1 MDSMV
6 RLLHTTSGTFARKSP
21 KPVYEPFSSRPWTM
35 PLTTLAPTLRTA
47 PMPKRM
53 SRPTGV
59 KVRWDSFTSGGS
71 TVMPMWRHS
80 LRYMASLSLSSPTE
94 VSSAAMYSAG

>member
-1 MDSMV
+1 MKDANFPCSL
-6 RLLHTTSGTFARKSP
+6 RAS
-21 KPVYEPFSSRPWTM
+21 TM
-35 PLTTLAPTLRTA
+35 AWTTLAPTLRTA

-53 SRPTGV
+53 SVPTGV
-59 KVRWDSFTSGGS
+59 KFSSDSLTSGGS

-80 LRYMASLSLSSPTE
+80 VRYMASLSLSSPTE